1 MISTAFSAA
10 IKKLEAK
17 LVGENNCLV
26 IVTPKM
32 RAEVVERT
40 RFEVPYLNYYHFNFV
55 FLNASHRD
63 VSSHGTK
70 LALFLPKQNEN
81 ENENENEKGTH
92 IDTVK

>member
-26 IVTPKM
+26 ILTTLKK

-40 RFEVPYLNYYHFNFV
+40 RFEVPYLNYYHSNFV

-81 ENENENEKGTH
+81 
-92 IDTVK
+92 